1 MKNEQYDVGFKVKAV
16 EMLEESGRPQREVAK
31 ELGIAGS
38 TLSKWRRQY
47 KAGEFS
53 TAPTLKVQ
61 SSSDREIAR
70 LTAELK
76 RKTLEVEILK
86 KATAFFAKESL

>member
-1 MKNEQYDVGFKVKAV
+1 MKTKYYPVEFKVKSV
-16 EMLEESGRPQREVAK
+16 ELLKVGGRPQGQIAK
-31 ELGIAGS
+31 ELGISDS

-47 KAGEFS
+47 ESGLFTKES
-53 TAPTLKVQ
+53 PKVQ
-61 SSSDREIAR
+61 SSADKEINR

-76 RKTLEVEILK
+76 RRTMEVEILK